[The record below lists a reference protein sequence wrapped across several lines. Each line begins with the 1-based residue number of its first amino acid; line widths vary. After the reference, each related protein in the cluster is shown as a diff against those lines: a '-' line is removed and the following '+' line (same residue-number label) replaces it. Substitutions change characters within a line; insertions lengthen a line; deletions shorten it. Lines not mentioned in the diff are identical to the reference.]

1 MVMNK
6 SLSLALKVMLS
17 CMTWSVSLAA
27 HAQTVPVLLSP
38 VQLTIDGPKGTLSQ
52 SVTTG
57 TSTSL
62 SFGSTSSIN
71 VGSSLNSTSS
81 TSGSSTSTMT
91 LAPSS
96 GGCAGNNCI
105 DTRIG
110 YGSETGVVRA
120 TMENLKSLETNTNTS
135 TLTQIGT
142 SSGQGELTGV
152 QTSNTYSIDGS
163 KSVLTVGLETLHVNT
178 AEGQQ
183 GLTQD
188 GSSQVGSG
196 SATMGSS
203 TNMNVQINNSQFVNV
218 FQQAF

>member
-1 MVMNK
+1 MNK
-6 SLSLALKVMLS
+6 SLSLAVKVMLS
-17 CMTWSVSLAA
+17 YMGWSVSFAA
-27 HAQTVPVLLSP
+27 NAQTAPVLLSP
-38 VQLTIDGPKGTLSQ
+38 VQLNIDGPKGTLSQ

-57 TSTSL
+57 TSASL

-71 VGSSLNSTSS
+71 VGTSLNSTSS

-91 LAPSS
+91 LSPSS
-96 GGCAGNNCI
+96 GGCAENNCI
-105 DTRIG
+105 NTRIG
-110 YGSETGVVRA
+110 YGSETGVVSA
-120 TMENLKSLETNTNTS
+120 TMENLKDLETNTNTS
-135 TLTQIGT
+135 TPIQIGT
-142 SSGQGELTGV
+142 SRGQAELTGV

-163 KSVLTVGLETLHVNT
+163 KSVLTVGLDTLHVST
-178 AEGQQ
+178 PEGEH